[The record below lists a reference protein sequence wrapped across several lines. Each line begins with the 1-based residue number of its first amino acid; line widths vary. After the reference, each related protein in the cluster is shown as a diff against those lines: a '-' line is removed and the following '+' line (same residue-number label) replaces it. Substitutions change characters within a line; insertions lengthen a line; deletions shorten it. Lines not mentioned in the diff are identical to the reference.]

1 MTNVK
6 VLLTGDITGA
16 RDGAA
21 WPPAGSVI
29 ELPED
34 EAQSLVH
41 SGMAK
46 SVDGSE
52 ATAKLAEAASTVL
65 DAVTSAQVRNAT
77 TTRERQSVSKRAHEP
92 INLGVA
98 ADEQPD
104 ELDNGPRLAEV
115 NAEDSAKV
123 EDPKQ
128 QTQSEDGPT
137 GATKPPTG
145 GENDTVEVPAQPKAT
160 SPEAAKSGA
169 KAGGGK

>member
-21 WPPAGSVI
+21 WPPAGSVM

-52 ATAKLAEAASTVL
+52 KTAELAAAAATVL
-65 DAVTSAQVRNAT
+65 DEVTSAQVRNAT

-92 INLGVA
+92 FNLGVA
-98 ADEQPD
+98 ADLQPAED
-104 ELDNGPRLAEV
+104 DNGPRKAEV
-115 NAEDSAKV
+115 NGAESAKV
-123 EDPKQ
+123 EDPSTP
-128 QTQSEDGPT
+128 TQSEDGPT
-137 GATKPPTG
+137 GETKPPTG
-145 GENDTVEVPAQPKAT
+145 GEQDAVEVKVEAKAT
-160 SPEAAKSGA
+160 RPPKGEK
-169 KAGGGK
+169 

>member
-1 MTNVK
+1 MAENVK

-29 ELPED
+29 ELPAD
-34 EAQSLVH
+34 EAQALVH

-52 ATAKLAEAASTVL
+52 RTAELAEAAATVL

-77 TTRERQSVSKRAHEP
+77 TTRDRHAVSKRAHEP

-98 ADEQPD
+98 ADEQPVED
-104 ELDNGPRLAEV
+104 DNGPRLAEV
-115 NAEDSAKV
+115 NAEASAKV
-123 EDPKQ
+123 EDPAVD
-128 QTQSEDGPT
+128 TSSESGIT
-137 GATKPPTG
+137 GELAPPTG
-145 GENDTVEVPAQPKAT
+145 GENDAAKVPVKAKPT
-160 SPEAAKSGA
+160 TAAKSD
-169 KAGGGK
+169 K